1 MLLIWDLT
9 IADVGLCVFTSKW
22 VKKSPS
28 RTRQTELGYVCL
40 SDCLVVVVVVVLT
53 WLYHRIFE
61 DKTTLFDWYVTIACL
76 CLANCSRTV
85 CPLKKKS
92 DLVILS
98 YPGKC
103 RVNQLHKGLM
113 CQVSTAPRLLM
124 QFLSKIFKHSR
135 ENTIFVYLAA
145 RTLFCYCFSMVLCF
159 SLTPSLSFTPN
170 SLEPWCAKSH
180 VNGKAS
186 IQ

>member
-1 MLLIWDLT
+1 M
-9 IADVGLCVFTSKW
+9 GLCVFTSKW
-22 VKKSPS
+22 VEKSPS

-53 WLYHRIFE
+53 WLYHWIFE

-103 RVNQLHKGLM
+103 RVNQLPWAWCAKSVLPQGSLCSSFPRFLNIPGRTQYLFSWLLGL
-113 CQVSTAPRLLM
+113 C
-124 QFLSKIFKHSR
+124 
-135 ENTIFVYLAA
+135 FVIVLV
-145 RTLFCYCFSMVLCF
+145 MVLCF